1 MRPRESLSDDGFAA
15 VAVAVV
21 AAVDDDAG
29 AAVVRAAVAAA
40 VDVADVAG
48 VGWEEEGGGMAELVG

>member
-15 VAVAVV
+15 VAVAVADV
-21 AAVDDDAG
+21 AADDAG

-48 VGWEEEGGGMAELVG
+48 VGWEEEGVGMAELVG

>member
-15 VAVAVV
+15 VAVAVADV
-21 AAVDDDAG
+21 AVDDAG

-48 VGWEEEGGGMAELVG
+48 VGWEEGGAGMAELEE

>member
-15 VAVAVV
+15 VAVADV
-21 AAVDDDAG
+21 AVDDAG
-29 AAVVRAAVAAA
+29 AAVVRAAVAA

-48 VGWEEEGGGMAELVG
+48 VGWEEEGVGMAELEG

>member
-15 VAVAVV
+15 VAVADV
-21 AAVDDDAG
+21 AVDDAG

-48 VGWEEEGGGMAELVG
+48 VGWEEEGVGMAELVG

>member
-15 VAVAVV
+15 VAVAV
-21 AAVDDDAG
+21 DDAG
-29 AAVVRAAVAAA
+29 AAVVRAAVAA

-48 VGWEEEGGGMAELVG
+48 VGWEEEGVGMAELEG